1 MVSTTTFEFK
11 NEKCLEVE
19 KRALSVFT
27 SVPFVFI
34 VITCI
39 KLLLIPSYRSTDFDV
54 HRNWLATT
62 RHIPLSEWYSFDL
75 NGQTRHTLD
84 YPPTF
89 AFFEYFL
96 SLWKEKTD
104 RCLALLPDDDNEPS
118 WDCVVFQRMTV
129 IGSDVVLLLGSY
141 MAAHAI
147 YMKKGTNL
155 NNQIEHDNQKMNV
168 QWTIL
173 LILCHPGL
181 LILDHIH
188 FQYNGML
195 LGILLMSIAC
205 IENGNILM
213 GAALY
218 TCLVTFKH
226 LYATLGPIYFIYLL
240 RHYCF
245 SSTTKGIQFR
255 WRNFLKLAIVTAFT
269 LLLPFVPFLL
279 TESSSPKEQLQNI
292 FQRLFPFG
300 RGLVHDY
307 WAANIWALHQL
318 GEKVLTKLSLNII
331 PTITPAIT
339 AFTLLVSLVP
349 AMYVCW
355 KSSTSFLN
363 AIIYAAFSSFMLS
376 WHVHEKAIMTALIPL
391 TLLACS
397 SPDHSTW
404 FLRTHALGIF
414 ALFPLLFRPV
424 ELLCK
429 VLIYVTYGALAVY
442 SFQQVHGQ
450 TSFQWKEN
458 VDYFLYTGLV
468 LIFIYMEVLHP
479 LLNTSF
485 EFLPLLLTSV
495 YCAFGLIYFGWIQS
509 FTYLMLLLRKP
520 AS

>member
-1 MVSTTTFEFK
+1 MTSATSLGAKKYLEEEKTAVS
-11 NEKCLEVE
+11 L
-19 KRALSVFT
+19 FT

-34 VITCI
+34 VITCM

-84 YPPTF
+84 YPPMF

-104 RCLALLPDDDNEPS
+104 RCLALLPDDNNEPS
-118 WDCVVFQRMTV
+118 WDCVMFQRMTV
-129 IGSDVVLLLGSY
+129 IGSDMVLLLGSY

-147 YMKKGTNL
+147 YMPKGKKFK
-155 NNQIEHDNQKMNV
+155 NQIERDNQKMNV

-195 LGILLMSIAC
+195 LGILLTSIAC
-205 IENGNILM
+205 IINGNILM
-213 GAALY
+213 GAASY

-226 LYATLGPIYFIYLL
+226 LYATLGPIYLIYLL

-245 SSTTKGIQFR
+245 SSSTKGIQFC
-255 WRNFLKLAIVTAFT
+255 WSNFLKLAIVTAFT
-269 LLLPFVPFLL
+269 LLLPFLPFIL
-279 TESSSPKEQLQNI
+279 TDSSPKEQLQNI

-300 RGLVHDY
+300 RGLVHEY
-307 WAANIWALHQL
+307 WAANIWALHQF
-318 GEKVLTKLSLNII
+318 GEKILTKLSLNII
-331 PTITPAIT
+331 PSITPAIT
-339 AFTLLVSLVP
+339 AVTLLLSLVP

-355 KSSTSFLN
+355 KSSASFLY

-376 WHVHEKAIMTALIPL
+376 WHVHEKAIMTALVPL

-429 VLIYVTYGALAVY
+429 SFIYVTYGALAVY
-442 SFQQVHGQ
+442 AFQQVHGQ
-450 TSFQWKEN
+450 TSFQWNKN
-458 VDYFLYTGLV
+458 VDCFLYVGLA
-468 LIFIYMEVLHP
+468 LIFVYMEVLHP
-479 LLNTSF
+479 LLNSSY

-509 FTYLMLLLRKP
+509 FSYLIQLLHKP
-520 AS
+520 ES